1 MYFMILTTIHIM
13 LFSASRMRVLLARM
27 RGLLADRSNI
37 VAHVR
42 CPPTLT
48 SHSLARH
55 RRCRRPQIRALLP
68 CPADKHYPLLPS
80 FNSSRCNARALT

>member
-1 MYFMILTTIHIM
+1 M
-13 LFSASRMRVLLARM
+13 LFSVSRMRVLLARM

-42 CPPTLT
+42 CPPTLA
-48 SHSLARH
+48 SHSLAHH

-68 CPADKHYPLLPS
+68 CLADKPSPLLAS
-80 FNSSRCNARALT
+80 FNSFRCNARALAYYLR